1 MKTLITGGA
10 GFIGTRLAKW
20 LIKQGDKVRILDNLT
35 PQVHSDISPEDYF
48 PPDGCEFV
56 FGDVRDAKVVTEA
69 LRGIE
74 VVFHLAAQ
82 TGVGQSMYR
91 LRDYVDCN
99 VTGTASLLEAM
110 IVRKEQVQRIVLA
123 SSRAVYGEG
132 NSVCEEHGIIASG
145 ARDPDLLKLAKWD
158 PICPR
163 CGKPMKSVPTAE
175 DRELK
180 PISIYGLTKK
190 AQEEL
195 CFSTGRAYG
204 IPVVALRL
212 FNVYGGGQ
220 SLRNPYTGI
229 LTFFF
234 SAIKSGRAPEVYEDG
249 RESRDFVHIDDVVRA
264 LVLAAQAKNVEFQS
278 YNIGSGEPLSILEAA
293 KLIMARMGMAGEPM
307 VSGRW
312 RVGDI
317 RHCYADLTLSR
328 RILGYEPTGRFDDG
342 IGEFL
347 SWAENERPL
356 DLLEAVRDE
365 LRARGLLGGEDRR

>member
-1 MKTLITGGA
+1 
-10 GFIGTRLAKW
+10 
-20 LIKQGDKVRILDNLT
+20 
-35 PQVHSDISPEDYF
+35 
-48 PPDGCEFV
+48 
-56 FGDVRDAKVVTEA
+56 
-69 LRGIE
+69 
-74 VVFHLAAQ
+74 
-82 TGVGQSMYR
+82 
-91 LRDYVDCN
+91 
-99 VTGTASLLEAM
+99 
-110 IVRKEQVQRIVLA
+110 
-123 SSRAVYGEG
+123 
-132 NSVCEEHGIIASG
+132 
-145 ARDPDLLKLAKWD
+145 
-158 PICPR
+158 
-163 CGKPMKSVPTAE
+163 MKSVPTAE

-180 PISIYGLTKK
+180 PISIYGLTKR

-264 LVLAAQAKNVEFQS
+264 LVLAAQAKNIEFRS

-293 KLIMARMGMAGEPM
+293 KLIMARMGMAGEPT

-317 RHCYADLTLSR
+317 RHCYADLALSR
-328 RILGYEPTGRFDDG
+328 RILGYEPTGRFNDG

-356 DLLEAVRDE
+356 DLLEVVRNE
-365 LRARGLLGGEDRR
+365 LRARGLLGGEARR

>member
-20 LIKQGDKVRILDNLT
+20 LIKQGNKVRILDNLT
-35 PQVHSDISPEDYF
+35 PQVHSGISPEDYI

-110 IVRKEQVQRIVLA
+110 IARKEQVQRIVLA

-132 NSVCEEHGIIASG
+132 SSVCEEHGIIASG

-264 LVLAAQAKNVEFQS
+264 LVLAAQAKNIEFRS

-317 RHCYADLTLSR
+317 RHCYADLALSR
-328 RILGYEPTGRFDDG
+328 RILGYEPTERFDDG

-356 DLLEAVRDE
+356 DLLEVVRDE
-365 LRARGLLGGEDRR
+365 LRARGLLGGEGRR